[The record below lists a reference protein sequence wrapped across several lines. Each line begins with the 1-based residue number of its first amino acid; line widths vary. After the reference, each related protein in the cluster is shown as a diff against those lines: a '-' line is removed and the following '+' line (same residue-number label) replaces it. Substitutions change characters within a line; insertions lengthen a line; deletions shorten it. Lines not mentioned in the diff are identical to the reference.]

1 MGRYFR
7 LLKFEFRHI
16 VRDSMTQIMLV
27 YPIMIMLVGAYLLPF
42 ILNEFGDADAGQYTA
57 SVVIVLVLGSLAPF
71 IGGAMFGF
79 LLLDHRD
86 ENTLISIQVTPT
98 SLSGYLGFKATYI
111 YLLSVLSSVIVLTGV
126 KGLSGDGYTVM
137 GLNVWDGFTFLSI
150 LGYALVA
157 AWLAPIFG
165 LLLASLGKNKIEGFA
180 YMKTLGVFA
189 LLPVLVVL
197 EPLQDARQYLL
208 GIMPSFWPLKGLMVD
223 AGLLANR
230 ANLSFGVYLLIGLL
244 WSLAVFVFFLRLFY
258 HKVQES

>member
-1 MGRYFR
+1 
-7 LLKFEFRHI
+7 
-16 VRDSMTQIMLV
+16 MTQIMLV
-27 YPIMIMLVGAYLLPF
+27 YPVMIMLVGAYLLPF
-42 ILNEFGDADAGQYTA
+42 ILNEFGDADAGQYLA

-86 ENTLISIQVTPT
+86 ENTLISLRVTPT
-98 SLSGYLGFKATYI
+98 SLGGYLGFKATYI
-111 YLLSVLSSVIVLTGV
+111 YLLSVASSLMVLSGV
-126 KGLSGDGYTVM
+126 KWLSGDGYTVM
-137 GLNVWDGFTFLSI
+137 GRNVWDGFSFLGI
-150 LGYALVA
+150 LGYAVVA

-180 YMKTLGVFA
+180 YMKSLGIFA

-223 AGLLANR
+223 AGLLENS
-230 ANLSFGVYLLIGLL
+230 ANLSYALYLFIGLV
-244 WSLAVFVFFLRLFY
+244 WSVLLCALFIKLFY
-258 HKVQES
+258 QKVQES